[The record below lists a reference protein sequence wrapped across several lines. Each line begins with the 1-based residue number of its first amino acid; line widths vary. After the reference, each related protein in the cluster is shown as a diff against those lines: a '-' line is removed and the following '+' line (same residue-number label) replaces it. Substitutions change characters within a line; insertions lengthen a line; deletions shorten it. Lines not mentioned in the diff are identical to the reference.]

1 MMKSI
6 ASILCF
12 GFVLCMGTIPSSAAI
27 GDNELWGLY
36 GPGGSGDLAVLS
48 PGTLEWIEKPM
59 MQGNTSGEDE
69 SGVADIQ
76 AEAKS
81 ERGENPF
88 LPATASRKPLYK
100 PGSLIVRF
108 KSDVAGSP
116 DRFARVSDTMHSQ
129 LGATVAID
137 YSELG
142 LPGMQV
148 LQLPKGVSVP
158 EAIAAYS
165 QNPNVLYAEP
175 NYYRYCD
182 GDPDELKHL
191 DLPAPAPMS
200 GGGGGSGRIPNDPG
214 FGNLWGLHNTGQ
226 AIIGIN
232 GTVGSDIDAPEAWSI
247 TTGSQ
252 DVIVAVI
259 DTGVMYTHPD
269 LAANIWRNPGEIPD
283 NGIDDDG
290 NGYIDD
296 VCGWDFYSD
305 DNDPGDLDGHGT
317 HCAGTIAAVGNN
329 ALGVAGVM
337 WNATIMPLQFLSPDG
352 YGEDADAILAI
363 QYATMMGADI
373 ISCSWGGD
381 DDSQALKDA
390 IDATP
395 ALVVCAA
402 GNDALDSDAVP
413 HYPSSYDCANIL
425 AVAASNNTE
434 QLAWF
439 SNIGATSVDVAA
451 PGASILST
459 CVIPEWVEVYHDPMD
474 SLEAWDA
481 DAPWG
486 LNTVHYT
493 SAPSSADDSP
503 AGKYSPNA
511 EVWLTTKNPIDLQGL
526 QVAELIFDA
535 RYDLEDDCDMLYVA
549 SSPNGTLY
557 YLHGYLTGSS
567 DGKWY
572 PYGVP
577 LSTYGEDAIYIG
589 FILVTDGSVQRD
601 GVLIDEVYVMGVES
615 VSAGYTYMSG
625 TSMATPH
632 VAGVAGLVRSANAS
646 LSATEIKD
654 VIINTADAKPA
665 YAGKM
670 VSGGRVNA
678 YRAVSAVVQ
687 AIDPILQSNFTANT
701 TTGTAPLTVQFTD
714 ASTGSP
720 NEWFWDFG
728 DNTTSTDQN
737 PIHTY
742 TVPGNYTV
750 SFTVANDHGEDT
762 VTRERY
768 IQVQQPLPRAEFIL
782 NVNYNRYG
790 LNDNIASGTSP
801 CRLAYLVSVYN
812 YPDNQENISG
822 DLSFTLDAPEVI
834 NAEPEAYV
842 EINGTRLTWTFPEE
856 ITIDPGTTLSTQA
869 ATSTLVTRTSDIT
882 LERSCNRTVFT
893 EAGMQQVTLNMT
905 FDVIDLDNFWGRI
918 ECLETG
924 DVRAT
929 FVPDTISTDLPLLTS
944 SEESTRIQFTAN
956 RSHLEAGRQYT
967 LSCVVAVEPLRPVAY
982 APACVVWEVRNS
994 TSVTAPAGTQVAL
1007 PAELLTQSVNDAG
1020 FSSNTACEWTCTRNN
1035 HVVTSLH
1042 QRATPVST
1050 LTANFTANVTAGPAP
1065 LAVQFTDNSTGEIAT
1080 RLWNFDDGATSTE
1093 QNPIHTYTT
1102 PGTYTARLTITGP
1115 GGNAI
1120 AERTITV
1127 TPSTTGASFTADVT
1141 AGTIPLTV
1149 RFTDTSAGNPTAWLW
1164 SFGDGNTSTE
1174 QHPAHTYTVPGNHTV
1189 TLTVDGGLSTA
1200 TKPGYIRATPV
1211 LFGDANEDGKVNQAD
1226 TLLVLQQVVG
1236 LQEQPDAGTD
1246 RFKKTDVHANNVIE
1260 VGDALF
1266 IAQRNVGLRDVWF
1279 EIL

>member
-1 MMKSI
+1 M
-6 ASILCF
+6 
-12 GFVLCMGTIPSSAAI
+12 
-27 GDNELWGLY
+27 
-36 GPGGSGDLAVLS
+36 
-48 PGTLEWIEKPM
+48 
-59 MQGNTSGEDE
+59 
-69 SGVADIQ
+69 
-76 AEAKS
+76 
-81 ERGENPF
+81 
-88 LPATASRKPLYK
+88 
-100 PGSLIVRF
+100 
-108 KSDVAGSP
+108 
-116 DRFARVSDTMHSQ
+116 
-129 LGATVAID
+129 
-137 YSELG
+137 
-142 LPGMQV
+142 
-148 LQLPKGVSVP
+148 PKGVSVP
-158 EAIAAYS
+158 EAIATYS

-305 DNDPGDLDGHGT
+305 DNDPGDLNGHGT

-434 QLAWF
+434 RLAPF
-439 SNIGATSVDVAA
+439 SNVGATSVDVAA

-459 CVIPEWVEVYHDPMD
+459 YVIPEWVEVYHDPMD
-474 SLEAWDA
+474 SLDAWDA

-486 LNTVHYT
+486 LNTTYYT

-572 PYGVP
+572 TYGVP

-589 FILVTDGSVQRD
+589 FILVTDGSVQKD
-601 GVLIDEVYVMGVES
+601 GVLIDEVRVRGVES
-615 VSAGYTYMSG
+615 VSAGYAYKSG

-632 VAGVAGLVRSANAS
+632 VSGVAGLVRSANAS

-762 VTRERY
+762 
-768 IQVQQPLPRAEFIL
+768 
-782 NVNYNRYG
+782 
-790 LNDNIASGTSP
+790 
-801 CRLAYLVSVYN
+801 
-812 YPDNQENISG
+812 
-822 DLSFTLDAPEVI
+822 
-834 NAEPEAYV
+834 
-842 EINGTRLTWTFPEE
+842 
-856 ITIDPGTTLSTQA
+856 
-869 ATSTLVTRTSDIT
+869 
-882 LERSCNRTVFT
+882 
-893 EAGMQQVTLNMT
+893 
-905 FDVIDLDNFWGRI
+905 
-918 ECLETG
+918 
-924 DVRAT
+924 
-929 FVPDTISTDLPLLTS
+929 
-944 SEESTRIQFTAN
+944 
-956 RSHLEAGRQYT
+956 
-967 LSCVVAVEPLRPVAY
+967 
-982 APACVVWEVRNS
+982 
-994 TSVTAPAGTQVAL
+994 
-1007 PAELLTQSVNDAG
+1007 
-1020 FSSNTACEWTCTRNN
+1020 
-1035 HVVTSLH
+1035 
-1042 QRATPVST
+1042 
-1050 LTANFTANVTAGPAP
+1050 
-1065 LAVQFTDNSTGEIAT
+1065 
-1080 RLWNFDDGATSTE
+1080 
-1093 QNPIHTYTT
+1093 
-1102 PGTYTARLTITGP
+1102 
-1115 GGNAI
+1115 
-1120 AERTITV
+1120 
-1127 TPSTTGASFTADVT
+1127 
-1141 AGTIPLTV
+1141 
-1149 RFTDTSAGNPTAWLW
+1149 
-1164 SFGDGNTSTE
+1164 
-1174 QHPAHTYTVPGNHTV
+1174 
-1189 TLTVDGGLSTA
+1189 
-1200 TKPGYIRATPV
+1200 
-1211 LFGDANEDGKVNQAD
+1211 
-1226 TLLVLQQVVG
+1226 
-1236 LQEQPDAGTD
+1236 
-1246 RFKKTDVHANNVIE
+1246 
-1260 VGDALF
+1260 
-1266 IAQRNVGLRDVWF
+1266 
-1279 EIL
+1279 